1 MKEITLMKDILIVAA
16 IIAVWYILQ
25 RYVLPKT
32 GQYPPDCANSC
43 QVTSNHD
50 DSKESQTQNRLKTKI
65 RSLFRRLIP
74 VSTTCFMTWLSAMSK
89 SLYNFSLR
97 MCRDPS
103 DAEDMVQETFLNV
116 FRYLKDF
123 RYETKFK
130 NWLYRIAA
138 STCIKKRRKSKFA
151 PERELSLEDFI
162 PKDEAEAQTQ
172 VPNWALMPLDQLLN
186 EELADMVN
194 QAILS
199 LPEKYRLVTVLRD
212 IEGFSTAETAQI
224 SGLSAANVKVA
235 AASCAPLSQR
245 ETERIL

>member
-1 MKEITLMKDILIVAA
+1 MTTAKNPNRKKIKDNDTEIIKA
-16 IIAVWYILQ
+16 INSGQFDLFHELVK
-25 RYVLPKT
+25 RYEQK
-32 GQYPPDCANSC
+32 
-43 QVTSNHD
+43 
-50 DSKESQTQNRLKTKI
+50 
-65 RSLFRRLIP
+65 
-74 VSTTCFMTWLSAMSK
+74 
-89 SLYNFSLR
+89 LYNFSLR

-162 PKDEAEAQTQ
+162 PKDEAEAQEQ
-172 VPNWALMPLDQLLN
+172 VPNWAMMPLDQLLN

-199 LPEKYRLVTVLRD
+199 LPEKYRLVIVLRD

-224 SGLSAANVKVA
+224 LGLSAANVKVRLHRA
-235 AASCAPLSQR
+235 RLFLR
-245 ETERIL
+245 EKLKGYFEHGE